1 MHVTDSSSKQELGK
15 IVVDKQCWV
24 LGGMAASTQTAES
37 FMDGAAKKIAGELA
51 DAKNNHGDLNL
62 SAQPKDKK

>member
-1 MHVTDSSSKQELGK
+1 
-15 IVVDKQCWV
+15 
-24 LGGMAASTQTAES
+24 MAASTQTAES